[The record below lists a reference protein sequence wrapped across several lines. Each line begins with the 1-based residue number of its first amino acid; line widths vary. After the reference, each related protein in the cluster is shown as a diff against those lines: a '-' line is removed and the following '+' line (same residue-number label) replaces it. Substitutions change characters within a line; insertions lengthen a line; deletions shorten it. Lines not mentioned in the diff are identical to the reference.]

1 MTWGM
6 TDILVLAIFAEAI
19 VELWKKAAP
28 IQPLR
33 EWLTDITPWLYS
45 QAQQTHLLNCPY
57 CLSVYAGFAAIFLYW
72 LAAYVPVKWFIYAVA
87 IHRMSNWIH
96 IIFSLFRD
104 MQLNMRIKRIPR

>member
-45 QAQQTHLLNCPY
+45 QNQQTHLLNCPY
-57 CLSVYAGFAAIFLYW
+57 CLSLYVACVAICLYSYVGYAPVRW
-72 LAAYVPVKWFIYAVA
+72 LIYAVVA
-87 IHRMSNWIH
+87 HRMSNWIH
-96 IIFSLFRD
+96 LLFSLLRD
-104 MQLNMRIKRIPR
+104 KQLNMRIDRGR